1 MRCKQRCRA
10 EKHCKQS
17 VDSLQA
23 GRSRV
28 EMYCKQSSGGKLC
41 KATPPSST
49 FHLTALAAG
58 NNMPW
63 SACNLRCD
71 TFWYSLHLGLTILCT
86 MIFILD
92 ISMIFYSFWTFDT
105 LFCASTDGAIY
116 IAYIFTL
123 NISSN
128 AGHYVMWMRASS
140 TTRTSMCPLMTRY
153 TTFLHWT
160 SSHITTRLY
169 DIQRHAINMLCIE
182 SVLKQR

>member
-1 MRCKQRCRA
+1 M
-10 EKHCKQS
+10 HCKQGGAEWRCTAS
-17 VDSLQA
+17 RALEA
-23 GRSRV
+23 GGARRLLLLPLFTWLLSPLATTCRGLHAICV
-28 EMYCKQSSGGKLC
+28 EILFDILFIWDLC
-41 KATPPSST
+41 
-49 FHLTALAAG
+49 
-58 NNMPW
+58 
-63 SACNLRCD
+63 
-71 TFWYSLHLGLTILCT
+71 TILYT

-169 DIQRHAINMLCIE
+169 DIQRYAINMLCIE